1 MERFILINWTVLC
14 VAVLFFETVLS
25 TPHESSVPNERN
37 DDSKET
43 YFWFGPRLGRK
54 KRNSSNDDLYQ
65 DMQKEE
71 LVSLTDALQDVPWA
85 IIAVNDLLEGK
96 RHVVNFTPR
105 LGRESG
111 EEFVNNAPED
121 RWLQNHET
129 SGEMLYQRSP
139 PFAPRLG
146 RHSSP
151 FSPRLGREN
160 DRNLFS

>member
-54 KRNSSNDDLYQ
+54 KRNSN
-65 DMQKEE
+65 
-71 LVSLTDALQDVPWA
+71 ALQDVPWA